1 MGVHVP
7 SQVRRQRTAV
17 SVVTGQPLLSSFVKR
32 TNTTRKEAAQ
42 AQDYTSLIYR
52 AAEEA
57 N

>member
-17 SVVTGQPLLSSFVKR
+17 SVVTGQPLLSSFVKW